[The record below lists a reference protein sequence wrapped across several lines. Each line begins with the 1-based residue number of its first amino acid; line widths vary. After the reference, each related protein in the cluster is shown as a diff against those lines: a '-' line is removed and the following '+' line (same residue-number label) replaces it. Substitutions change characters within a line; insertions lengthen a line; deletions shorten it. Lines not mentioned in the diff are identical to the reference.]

1 MKHFLKITSTALVI
15 LTILLSINVT
25 TVFAAPQKS
34 IADFTVKNVSKGIR
48 ISLKSNY
55 KYATYVI
62 YRKASTS
69 KYYEEIKV
77 IKNLSGKS
85 FVDKKVQ
92 SSVTYNYKVS
102 AINYIVVDTKTNT
115 ITRLNTPSDVKVESK
130 TYKDVWGDDIFVS
143 GLGKEYVDQL
153 LNSQIT
159 VLSWNKVKGA
169 KSYNIYRAKVN
180 GSKTGEYKKINSK
193 VSQIEKNKVADTG
206 VVSGMSYK
214 YKVQAVKGKYK
225 STLSKP
231 TKSYT
236 FLETPRLA
244 SALTAD
250 YDGIKLSWV
259 VDGYVSK
266 YEIYRKSQEDSNYK
280 RIKTLKGDEIL
291 YDKTTCMLN
300 YVDKNVVLDTRYN
313 YYVKMYVNNKST
325 RSNTVGVTFQDVDV
339 IVKVGESDSTYKK
352 YYDEIYNTDAM
363 LLPVGVN
370 RDVTFSSEDESIAT
384 VTKEGIITGV
394 SAGETTVIMIRSSA
408 PVIPNPEPYTTYTE
422 TKIKVRVLSE

>member
-1 MKHFLKITSTALVI
+1 
-15 LTILLSINVT
+15 SINVT

-34 IADFTVKNVSKGIR
+34 IADFTVENVSNGIK
-48 ISLKSNY
+48 ITLNNKN

-69 KYYEEIKV
+69 KYYEEIKA
-77 IKNLSGKS
+77 IKNLSQKS

-102 AINYIVVDTKTNT
+102 AINYIVVATKVKTV
-115 ITRLNTPSDVKVESK
+115 TRLNTPTDVKVESK
-130 TYKDVWGDDIFVS
+130 TYKDVWGEDIFVS
-143 GLGKEYVDQL
+143 GLGQEYVDQL
-153 LNSQIT
+153 LNSKIS

-169 KSYNIYRAKVN
+169 KSYNIYRAKVT

-193 VSQIEKNKVADTG
+193 VSQIEKNKVADTS

-225 STLSKP
+225 STLSKS

-266 YEIYRKSQEDSNYK
+266 YEIYRKSQEDSTYK
-280 RIKTLKGDEIL
+280 LIKTLKGDEIV

-300 YVDKNVVLDTRYN
+300 YVDKNVVLNTYYS
-313 YYVKMYVNNKST
+313 YYVKMYVANKSIK
-325 RSNTVGVTFQDVDV
+325 SNTVGITFQDVDV
-339 IVKVGESDSTYKK
+339 LVKVGESDSTYKK
-352 YYDEIYNTDAM
+352 YYDEIYNTDAT
-363 LLPVGVN
+363 LLPLGVS
-370 RDVTFSSEDESIAT
+370 RDVTFSSENEDVAT

-394 SAGETTVIMIRSSA
+394 SAGETTVIMVQSSA
-408 PVIPNPEPYTTYTE
+408 PVIPNPTTTYKT
-422 TKIKVRVLSE
+422 TKIKVRVTEV

>member
-1 MKHFLKITSTALVI
+1 MKHFLKIASTAMAI
-15 LTILLSINVT
+15 LIILLSINVT

-34 IADFTVKNVSKGIR
+34 IAAFTVENVSKGIK

-77 IKNLSGKS
+77 IKNLSSKS

-102 AINYIVVDTKTNT
+102 AINYIVVDTKINT
-115 ITRLNTPSDVKVESK
+115 VTRLSTPTDVKVESE

-143 GLGKEYVDQL
+143 GLNQEYIDQL

-193 VSQIEKNKVADTG
+193 VSQIGKNKIADTS
-206 VVSGMSYK
+206 VASGMSYK
-214 YKVQAVKGKYK
+214 YKVQAIKGKYK

-236 FLETPRLA
+236 FLEKPRLA

-266 YEIYRKSQEDSNYK
+266 YEIYRKSQEDSAYK

-300 YVDKNVVLDTRYN
+300 YVDNNVVMDTYYS
-313 YYVKMYVNNKST
+313 YYVKMYVKNKST
-325 RSNTVGVTFQDVDV
+325 KSNTVGITFRDVDV
-339 IVKVGESDSTYKK
+339 LVKVGESDSTYKK
-352 YYDEIYNTDAM
+352 YYDEIYNTDVT
-363 LLPVGVN
+363 LLPLGVD
-370 RDVTFSSEDESIAT
+370 RDVKFSSEDENIAT
-384 VTKEGIITGV
+384 VTKEGVITGA
-394 SAGETTVIMIRSSA
+394 SAGETTVIMVQSYA
-408 PVIPNPEPYTTYTE
+408 PVVPNPTTTYQT
-422 TKIKVRVLSE
+422 TKIKVRVVE

>member
-1 MKHFLKITSTALVI
+1 MKRLLKVASTALAI

-34 IADFTVKNVSKGIR
+34 IADFSVKNVSNGIK
-48 ISLKSNY
+48 ISLKSKY

-77 IKNLSGKS
+77 IKNLSSKS
-85 FVDKKVQ
+85 FVDKKAQ

-102 AINYIVVDTKTNT
+102 AINYIVVDTKIKT
-115 ITRLNTPSDVKVESK
+115 ITCLNTPTNVKVENK
-130 TYKDVWGDDIFVS
+130 TYKDVWGEDIVAS
-143 GLGKEYVDQL
+143 GLGQEYVDQL
-153 LNSQIT
+153 LNSKTT

-180 GSKTGEYKKINSK
+180 GSKIGAYKKINSN
-193 VSQIEKNKVADTG
+193 VLQITKNEVADTS
-206 VVSGMSYK
+206 VTSGASYK

-236 FLETPRLA
+236 FLEKPRLA
-244 SALTAD
+244 SALTAE
-250 YDGIKLSWV
+250 YDGVKLSWV

-266 YEIYRKSQEDSNYK
+266 YEIYRKSQEDSTYK
-280 RIKTLKGDEIL
+280 RIKTLKGDQIF

-300 YVDKNVVLDTRYN
+300 YVDNDVVMNTHYR
-313 YYVKMYVNNKST
+313 YYVKMYVANKSIN
-325 RSNTVGVTFQDVDV
+325 SNTVGITFQDVDV
-339 IVKVGESDSTYKK
+339 LVKVGESDSTYKK
-352 YYDEIYNTDAM
+352 YYDEIYNTDAT
-363 LLPVGVN
+363 LLPLGVN
-370 RDVTFSSEDESIAT
+370 RDVTFTSEDENVAT
-384 VTKEGIITGV
+384 VTKEGVITGI
-394 SAGETTVIMIRSSA
+394 SAGETTVIMVHSYA
-408 PVIPNPEPYTTYTE
+408 PVVSNPTTTYQT
-422 TKIKVRVLSE
+422 TKIKVRVISE